1 MKKYFFGI
9 VAIALAVGFS
19 AFTLLN
25 RGPESK
31 TFDTVYWFKVDKHM
45 VDPADPISD
54 DDATF
59 LGTTGSTSTLPG
71 NAPTCSATSFDCL
84 VYFTDQNKLNG
95 NSIDGD
101 QDPDGIVSRRDN

>member
-1 MKKYFFGI
+1 MKKYLLGI
-9 VAIALAVGFS
+9 LAIALGIGFS
-19 AFTLLN
+19 AFTSVKQSTTV
-25 RGPESK
+25 EKFS
-31 TFDTVYWFKVDKHM
+31 TVYWFKVDKHM

-59 LGTTGSTSTLPG
+59 LGTTSSTSSLPG
-71 NAPTCSATSFDCL
+71 NAPNCSATTYDCL
-84 VYFTDQNKLNG
+84 VYFTDENKLNG